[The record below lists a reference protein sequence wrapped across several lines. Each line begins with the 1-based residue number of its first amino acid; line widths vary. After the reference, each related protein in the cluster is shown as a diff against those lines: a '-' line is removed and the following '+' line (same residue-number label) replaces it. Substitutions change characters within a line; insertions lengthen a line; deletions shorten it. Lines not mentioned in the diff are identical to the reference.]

1 MYKTPIEFSLHIESI
16 VMENGLNHM
25 EALIKFCE
33 DNMVEPSEIKNL
45 ISKSLKDKLK
55 TNFQDIGLLVKEAE
69 LPELE
74 DE

>member
-1 MYKTPIEFSLHIESI
+1 
-16 VMENGLNHM
+16 M